1 MKKDGLIFKQNQSVF
16 SCCSP
21 VNNSEV
27 QNDCIWF
34 CTIKTVQSKGCSAV
48 PPWSR
53 QMAGAFPSRPQA
65 CTEEVTAFS
74 VASSVLFVF
83 YALWCAGNIQ
93 RFYTGLLSDL
103 TKRFYNYNC
112 LILLIAENSTPAMP
126 DTVILRVKNSD
137 LCEDKSCA

>member
-1 MKKDGLIFKQNQSVF
+1 MIAYGFA
-16 SCCSP
+16 
-21 VNNSEV
+21 
-27 QNDCIWF
+27 
-34 CTIKTVQSKGCSAV
+34 QSKPSKARGAAPCRRGRV
-48 PPWSR
+48 RWRGLSR
-53 QMAGAFPSRPQA
+53 PAPQA